1 MKTNILS
8 TSSILAAA
16 ASLVVASV
24 SIAGACVAFSVVG
37 ILAVFVEDYGRTIN
51 PISLPAE
58 NIQFASGASALPEL
72 RKAA

>member
-8 TSSILAAA
+8 TSSVLAAA

-24 SIAGACVAFSVVG
+24 SVVAASVAFSVVG

-51 PISLPAE
+51 PVSLPAE
-58 NIQFASGASALPEL
+58 SIEYPSGARALPEL
-72 RKAA
+72 REAA